1 MRIIKTKKVN
11 EAFDDKIG
19 FFNDAIKKELETK
32 LKKLTGL
39 SVNIKAYSSRNKDTI
54 LIKDDTNLISKIGP
68 FGAVLKDIYISG
80 DIWFNDIKNEANGS
94 MDFTYTSKSGGSNG
108 LTLIKF
114 YYGDSKLTFVDA
126 SIKTI

>member
-1 MRIIKTKKVN
+1 MV
-11 EAFDDKIG
+11 FDDKIG

-68 FGAVLKDIYISG
+68 FGAVLEDIYISG
-80 DIWFNDIKNEANGS
+80 DIWFNDITNEANGS

-114 YYGDSKLTFVDA
+114 YYEDSKLTFVDA
-126 SIKTI
+126 SKKTI